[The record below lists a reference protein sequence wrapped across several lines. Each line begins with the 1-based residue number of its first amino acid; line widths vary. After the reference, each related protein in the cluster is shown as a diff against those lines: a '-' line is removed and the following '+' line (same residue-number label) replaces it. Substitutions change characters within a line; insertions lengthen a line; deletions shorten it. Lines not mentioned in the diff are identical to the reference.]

1 MATAEKKP
9 VTTDYTLVLTLDK
22 NEAET
27 LYAITGMVGGTPEK
41 SRRRFVDNIRY
52 TLYKAGVADV
62 HVKLDHTETYG
73 GIFFANEEING

>member
-1 MATAEKKP
+1 
-9 VTTDYTLVLTLDK
+9 
-22 NEAET
+22 
-27 LYAITGMVGGTPEK
+27 MVGGTPEK